1 MIQGNYARV
10 TKLPVNEQASRLLVA
25 SLNTSFNTLREG
37 EKLSSVLNEEFIK
50 IIAIN
55 NKINVGMKEGD
66 PVSIGSTWLLKC
78 EKNHHFHYHTFDD
91 DDALSYR
98 KVLFFSDGGFTL
110 EFFCLNHSTGE
121 VADYLEKFVIEEA
134 SIVELEFDGR
144 IVHRFRPVDEGKLFA
159 YSIHIKDLSSEN
171 DAAKTQTHQVTDIP
185 PQEEKR
191 IVV

>member
-10 TKLPVNEQASRLLVA
+10 TKLPINEQASKLLVA
-25 SLNTSFNTLREG
+25 SLNTSFNALRED

-55 NKINVGMKEGD
+55 DKVYAGIKEEE

-110 EFFCLNHSTGE
+110 EFFCLDHSTGE
-121 VADYLEKFVIEEA
+121 LSDYLEKFVIEKA

-144 IVHRFRPVDEGKLFA
+144 IVHRFRPIKDGKLFA
-159 YSIHIKDLSSEN
+159 YSIHIKDLSAES
-171 DAAKTQTHQVTDIP
+171 DAAKTQTHQVKNIP
-185 PQEEKR
+185 PQKEKR